1 MTEVLFNLIAIEQL
15 VKVQLLERVASP
27 AAFEFFVKAVAS
39 SLNGEAEFLE
49 ALEVAAQADDEYVAP
64 HPSWSTSFYQQWVR
78 LSPRLAGSDLRA
90 LLHLSRD
97 RSLGLAAYDE
107 LSEEARKM
115 DE

>member
-49 ALEVAAQADDEYVAP
+49 AL
-64 HPSWSTSFYQQWVR
+64 
-78 LSPRLAGSDLRA
+78 AGC
-90 LLHLSRD
+90 
-97 RSLGLAAYDE
+97 
-107 LSEEARKM
+107 
-115 DE
+115 